1 MNSLDFFFA
10 DHNGPFL
17 VAMAMT
23 LLVGL
28 VEVASMTLGLGISD
42 LLDDFLPDSGLADSD
57 LADSDLDPDVGAD
70 GNVFADALAWL
81 NVGRVPLLILLLVAL
96 GLFSIIGF
104 GLQLAAAPVLG
115 RLLPAFVAAPLALA
129 AALPATRAISRLLAR
144 ILPREES
151 YAVKDRELLGAI
163 ARISLGPVDAET
175 PGKARVRD
183 QHGNTHFVR
192 VRAANAEDRFEVQD
206 WVLLV
211 VQDETIFE
219 VITAPRSLRD
229 DA

>member
-28 VEVASMTLGLGISD
+28 IEVASMTLGLGISD
-42 LLDDFLPDSGLADSD
+42 LLDDFLPDTELADN
-57 LADSDLDPDVGAD
+57 DLDPDIDAD
-70 GNVFADALAWL
+70 GNIFAEALAWL
-81 NVGRVPLLILLLVAL
+81 NVGRVPLLVLLLVVL

-104 GLQLAAAPVLG
+104 GLQSTALAILG
-115 RLLPAFVAAPLALA
+115 RFLPAYVAGPLALA
-129 AALPATRAISRLLAR
+129 AALPATRGVSRLLAR
-144 ILPREES
+144 FLPREET
-151 YAVKDRELLGAI
+151 YAVSGSELLGHL
-163 ARISLGPVDAET
+163 ARISLGPVDAKT

-183 QHGNTHFVR
+183 QHGGTHFVR
-192 VRAANAEDRFEVQD
+192 VRAANAADRFEMQD

-211 VQDETIFE
+211 AQDKTIFE
-219 VITAPRSLRD
+219 VIEAPHSLR
-229 DA
+229 AEA